1 MFFFGLLFRGWRYDY
16 IHISTGPEESHYVA
30 IPRIIGFY
38 LCSKLYGKKIIL
50 MVRNILPYIS
60 NSKLAYSTSR
70 YRSIESIKMF
80 SFESDTLRREF
91 VRNVITPGAR
101 YCVTYGK
108 YSNVANNNVGDFGG
122 SGSNMRV
129 GLLGSVDCDRRDY
142 DTIINALSLLSVD
155 HVRLIEF
162 VVLGRCP
169 GGKNNEIIKRLSE
182 VTNVDVIN
190 ENLTEDEL
198 TKGGLSCDILI
209 APLIKERLYGR
220 LKGTGAFSDAIYL
233 HRRMIVPEYV
243 DPDGE
248 FVKFCYYY
256 SSSSDLSRIF
266 YNLISAEVEVVNS
279 DVWDLYSTHNVLK
292 SLSLDLRLPCSFL
305 QSSSQIMDDLQ
316 HV

>member
-1 MFFFGLLFRGWRYDY
+1 MAMEQLYHMLHRYCDLTFYIIKDEGSRYFDQFPSSRYSRVITERFRGVMFFFGLLFRGWRYDY

-220 LKGTGAFSDAIYL
+220 LKGTGAF
-233 HRRMIVPEYV
+233 RMQFICI
-243 DPDGE
+243 DG
-248 FVKFCYYY
+248 
-256 SSSSDLSRIF
+256 
-266 YNLISAEVEVVNS
+266 
-279 DVWDLYSTHNVLK
+279 
-292 SLSLDLRLPCSFL
+292 
-305 QSSSQIMDDLQ
+305 
-316 HV
+316 